1 MKNKSYIGLGI
12 IILVFGYWFL
22 PKIFNRINTNQTI
35 DSNRTMSID
44 QSSKL
49 SFIKLNGSAR
59 KVPDFI
65 FMNQDSLYIGNEDFL
80 GKVYVA
86 EFFFTSCPSICIEMN
101 QNMKILDN
109 EYGNREDFGIA
120 SFTIDPEY
128 DTPHILKKYS
138 ESYNVKSQNWHFL
151 TSNEKTVFNLAN
163 SGFNIF
169 AAINPNVAGGFEHQG
184 YFALIDKKGYLRSR
198 VDNFDNPIVYYSG
211 VDEGEDNKNDI
222 DILIEDI
229 AILLK
234 E

>member
-1 MKNKSYIGLGI
+1 MGKYYYLVWLFVLILLFGI
-12 IILVFGYWFL
+12 FSI
-22 PKIFNRINTNQTI
+22 PKIFDRISSGSIVEDNRSVPAKPLSYLNI
-35 DSNRTMSID
+35 DNEP
-44 QSSKL
+44 K
-49 SFIKLNGSAR
+49 
-59 KVPDFI
+59 KVPEFLM
-65 FMNQDSLYIGNEDFL
+65 FNQDSLLIGNEDFL
-80 GKVYVA
+80 GKVYIV
-86 EFFFTSCPSICIEMN
+86 EFFFTSCPSICPIMN
-101 QNMKILDN
+101 KNMKIIDDFF
-109 EYGNREDFGIA
+109 YDRYDFGIA

-138 ESYNVKSQNWHFL
+138 ELYNVKSQNWHFL
-151 TSNEKTVFNLAN
+151 TSDEKTVFNLAN

>member
-65 FMNQDSLYIGNEDFL
+65 FMNQDSLYIGNEDFF

-109 EYGNREDFGIA
+109 EFGNREDFGIA
-120 SFTIDPEY
+120 SFTIDPIT
-128 DTPHILKKYS
+128 DTPKRLKKVLRKVR
-138 ESYNVKSQNWHFL
+138 NQIKKLAFFNWKS
-151 TSNEKTVFNLAN
+151 
-163 SGFNIF
+163 
-169 AAINPNVAGGFEHQG
+169 
-184 YFALIDKKGYLRSR
+184 R
-198 VDNFDNPIVYYSG
+198 
-211 VDEGEDNKNDI
+211 
-222 DILIEDI
+222 
-229 AILLK
+229 
-234 E
+234 